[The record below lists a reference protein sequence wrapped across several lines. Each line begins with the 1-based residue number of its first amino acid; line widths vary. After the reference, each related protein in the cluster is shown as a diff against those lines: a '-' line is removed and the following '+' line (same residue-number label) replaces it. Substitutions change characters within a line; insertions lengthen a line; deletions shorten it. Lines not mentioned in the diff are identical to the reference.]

1 MFHGNDQLAWRRS
14 GRSCANGAC
23 VEVAHGPT
31 SIYLR
36 DSEDPAGPR
45 LAFTHE
51 EWTTFLDGV
60 RAGDYDA
67 PADVR

>member
-1 MFHGNDQLAWRRS
+1 
-14 GRSCANGAC
+14 